1 MSVRRNSAALLGFP
15 DFARGWILPAT
26 RTARALLDRYS
37 FDAVVSSGPPHSA
50 HVAGVLAC
58 GLKYGILTLDMRDP
72 WAGLIEKEWPELG
85 YTSNVARRMT
95 RRLERMIFRRARSIV
110 TNTEEHAAHV
120 RRTYPSARVA
130 FISNGIDY
138 ERLPTPT
145 GDKFDGLSLVHAG
158 TLYLGRDLSPVIIG
172 MRQFLEKYPG
182 ARGALRLRLAGSMEA
197 GLESKFRGEVA
208 AANLQEAVETFGHV
222 SRHEAMELINRS
234 HLTLVLA
241 QDQPTQI
248 PAKLYECVGL
258 GIPTLVI
265 AEPMSAAA
273 READRI
279 GAWTC
284 DAQNTD
290 AIASII
296 ARIWLDRCQ
305 RPVATTPIGY
315 DSIAREM
322 DALLDSRN
330 TSDGALQTCEMSVGG
345 NH

>member
-1 MSVRRNSAALLGFP
+1 
-15 DFARGWILPAT
+15 
-26 RTARALLDRYS
+26 
-37 FDAVVSSGPPHSA
+37 
-50 HVAGVLAC
+50 
-58 GLKYGILTLDMRDP
+58 
-72 WAGLIEKEWPELG
+72 
-85 YTSNVARRMT
+85 
-95 RRLERMIFRRARSIV
+95 
-110 TNTEEHAAHV
+110 
-120 RRTYPSARVA
+120 
-130 FISNGIDY
+130 
-138 ERLPTPT
+138 
-145 GDKFDGLSLVHAG
+145 
-158 TLYLGRDLSPVIIG
+158 
-172 MRQFLEKYPG
+172 MRQFLEKYPT

-197 GLESKFRGEVA
+197 GLESKFRSEVA
-208 AANLQEAVETFGHV
+208 SANLQEAVETLGHV